1 LESVAALR
9 SLAKQDNLQRE
20 FLDLNAVIWDAL
32 ALVPD
37 RENITSGDRVQ
48 LQQPVFNRVNTVID
62 AMESTTFI

>member
-1 LESVAALR
+1 MESVAALR